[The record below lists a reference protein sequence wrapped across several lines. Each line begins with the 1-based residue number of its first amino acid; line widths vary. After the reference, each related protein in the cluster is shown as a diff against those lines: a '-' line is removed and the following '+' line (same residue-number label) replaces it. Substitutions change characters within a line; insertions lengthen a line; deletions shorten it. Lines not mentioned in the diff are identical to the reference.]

1 MDQISLS
8 RGKAG
13 FMRNSVEGR
22 MQSIVADIFAI
33 PKERITVDSSPDT
46 IETWDSLQHLN
57 LVLAVEQDFGVQFGP
72 GLQQTHKP
80 LQACKA

>member
-1 MDQISLS
+1 
-8 RGKAG
+8 
-13 FMRNSVEGR
+13 MRNSVEAR

-33 PKERITVDSSPDT
+33 PEERITIDSSPDT

-72 GLQQTHKP
+72 EEMEKLTTVSAFVETV
-80 LQACKA
+80 QAKLARQSG